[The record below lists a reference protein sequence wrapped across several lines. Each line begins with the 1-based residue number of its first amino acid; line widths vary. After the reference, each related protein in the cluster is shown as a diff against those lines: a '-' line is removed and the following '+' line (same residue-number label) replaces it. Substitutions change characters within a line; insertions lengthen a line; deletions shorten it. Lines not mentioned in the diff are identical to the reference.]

1 MRKNK
6 KIILFVAILIV
17 IFVIAIMVFGWQK
30 NGNEN
35 PQVIN
40 NGTEGIILFYG
51 QECPH
56 CKDLEEWIKNNKIK
70 EKISFTELEVYH
82 NEENQN
88 LIMEKA
94 RICDLDESSI
104 GVPFLWTG
112 ETCLIGGEPI
122 QQFFQNNI
130 RSQENA
136 SENLQINEANQ

>member
-1 MRKNK
+1 MQKNK
-6 KIILFVAILIV
+6 KTILIIV
-17 IFVIAIMVFGWQK
+17 VAVLIAVLLFFYIK
-30 NGNEN
+30 NNQWGTKQTQNG
-35 PQVIN
+35 IN
-40 NGTEGIILFYG
+40 AGEIILFYG

-56 CKDLEEWIKNNKIK
+56 CKDLEEWIKNNSIK

-82 NEENQN
+82 NEENQK

-94 RICDLDESSI
+94 RICNLDESSI

-130 RSQENA
+130 NSQKNA
-136 SENLQINEANQ
+136 DENLQTNEANP